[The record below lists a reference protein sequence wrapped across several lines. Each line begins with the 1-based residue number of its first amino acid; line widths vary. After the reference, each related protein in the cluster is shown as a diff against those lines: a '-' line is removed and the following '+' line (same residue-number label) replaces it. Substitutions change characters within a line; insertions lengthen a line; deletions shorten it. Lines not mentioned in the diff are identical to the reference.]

1 MDGSYFACVH
11 HFAKLLVFSGA
22 LPQWRWLIAYS
33 TPTSDQVCLD
43 QIQKRTWG
51 LHCIKICWFDLYW
64 QMTKEKTKTFFS
76 PLDSAAPMTR
86 NIRGR
91 YILVLC
97 IVQLGSGRCLPAL
110 LLSVRQCNINSLHFP
125 LHSLCCF
132 CVFFCLVIF
141 LPEGWLP
148 VEKVWVCPLVHPN
161 VLQVNPYGILSMFV
175 YKPPCTR
182 VRHALERLSGKC
194 TNLLE
199 CPPPIP
205 VFVSI

>member
-1 MDGSYFACVH
+1 MTNDEGKNKTRIKNIFLPSGFWCTTD
-11 HFAKLLVFSGA
+11 AKYSG
-22 LPQWRWLIAYS
+22 QR
-33 TPTSDQVCLD
+33 
-43 QIQKRTWG
+43 
-51 LHCIKICWFDLYW
+51 
-64 QMTKEKTKTFFS
+64 
-76 PLDSAAPMTR
+76 
-86 NIRGR
+86 
-91 YILVLC
+91 LVLC

-205 VFVSI
+205 VFVSRVTVNTY